1 MKSNMDNDWLTIER
15 DGESVN
21 LTKCSQYAKGEVI
34 IPDGV
39 TTIEYD
45 AFKDCK
51 EVTSIIVPD
60 SVTDIWENALFDT
73 AWYKNQPDGVVYAG
87 KVALLA
93 EVNDLHLYAA

>member
-1 MKSNMDNDWLTIER
+1 MDNDWLTIER

-60 SVTDIWENALFDT
+60 
-73 AWYKNQPDGVVYAG
+73 
-87 KVALLA
+87 
-93 EVNDLHLYAA
+93 

>member
-1 MKSNMDNDWLTIER
+1 MDNDWLTIER

-51 EVTSIIVPD
+51 EVTSIMKQEP
-60 SVTDIWENALFDT
+60 VTCFTLSQSRKMMNLYWLQKILTLSGTLFL
-73 AWYKNQPDGVVYAG
+73 QC
-87 KVALLA
+87 
-93 EVNDLHLYAA
+93 